1 MEYIKKIL
9 KVADRFHL
17 YPRIRTVSSA
27 AAPEAVVDGKNVLS
41 FCSNNYLG
49 MATHPAVVKA
59 SIDATNKYGTSCGGS
74 RLISGNLDIQ
84 EELEKEI
91 AAFKSAEAAITFMTG
106 FMANT
111 GIIPSLMNVV
121 KMYGLP
127 AIKEEDNVII
137 SDELNHASIV
147 DGCHLAKA
155 QRFIYKHR
163 NLTDLERIL
172 AENRKKRKLI
182 VTDGVFSMDGDI
194 APLPRIVKLAHK
206 YKATLMVDDA
216 HATGILGKRG
226 GGTVDHFN
234 LNGKVDIVMGTFSK
248 AFGGVG
254 GFVAGSRELVR
265 FLRVRARQYIFSSAL
280 PPGTAAGIVAAIREL
295 KKNPRRREILWENVR
310 LLRGGLKRLG
320 FNTLESETQIIP
332 VFIGKEKKAIQASE
346 QLFKNGIFVPCVRWP
361 AVPEGRARLRCTV
374 MSSHTEE
381 QINQALNAFEKVG
394 RSLKII

>member
-9 KVADRFHL
+9 KAVDRFHL
-17 YPRIRTVSSA
+17 YPHIRTVSSA
-27 AAPEAVVDGKNVLS
+27 ADPEVVVDGKNVLS

-49 MATHPAVVKA
+49 MATHPRVIKA
-59 SIDATNKYGTSCGGS
+59 SMDATKKYGTSCGGS

-84 EELEKEI
+84 EELEKET

-121 KMYGLP
+121 KMHGLP
-127 AIKEEDNVII
+127 SIKQEDNAVI

-147 DGCHLAKA
+147 DGCRLAKA
-155 QRFIYKHR
+155 QRFVYKHR
-163 NLTDLERIL
+163 NLIDLERIL
-172 AENRKKRKLI
+172 IENRKKRKLI

-194 APLPRIVKLAHK
+194 APLPQIVKLARK
-206 YKATLMVDDA
+206 YKAILMVDDA
-216 HATGILGKRG
+216 HATGLLGKNG
-226 GGTVDHFN
+226 GGTVDYFN
-234 LNGKVDIVMGTFSK
+234 LKGKVDVVMGTFSK

-254 GFVAGSRELVR
+254 GFVVGSKDLIK

-280 PPGTAAGIVAAIREL
+280 PPGTTAGLIAAIREL
-295 KKNPRRREILWENVR
+295 KSNSRRKEILWGNVR
-310 LLRGGLKRLG
+310 LLKGGLKRLG

-361 AVPEGRARLRCTV
+361 AVPEGLARLRCTV
-374 MSSHTEE
+374 MASHTEK
-381 QINQALNAFEKVG
+381 QISQALNAFEKVG
-394 RSLKII
+394 KSLKII